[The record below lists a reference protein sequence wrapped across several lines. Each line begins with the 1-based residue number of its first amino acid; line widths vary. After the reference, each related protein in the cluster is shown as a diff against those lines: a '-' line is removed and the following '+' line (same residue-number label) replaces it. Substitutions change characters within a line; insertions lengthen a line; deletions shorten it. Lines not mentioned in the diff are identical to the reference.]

1 MIHNQRGSLTL
12 DFIFAF
18 LLVFSISFILTSV
31 SFTLSVVESIQYM
44 AFSASRDYFAGH
56 INKEK
61 QEGLA
66 QKKFDDLKK
75 DGSYKNLL
83 KKEWFDVKY
92 IGSGDFKGDYSSSD
106 PKDIF
111 QGSKL
116 QVTIGFLNFNLP
128 FFGSTEGDQP
138 YVANVTSF
146 IGREPTSEECM
157 GVVNS
162 RFDKL
167 LSLDG
172 YATGSLTP
180 NYVKFDDNGC

>member
-1 MIHNQRGSLTL
+1 MIKNQKGSLTL

-44 AFSASRDYFAGH
+44 AFSSSRDYFAGH
-56 INKEK
+56 INKQK
-61 QEGLA
+61 QEELA
-66 QKKFDDLKK
+66 EKKLEILKNF
-75 DGSYKNLL
+75 GSYKNLL

-92 IGSGDFKGDYSSSD
+92 LGSGDFKSDYSSTN
-106 PKDIF
+106 PKDVF
-111 QGSKL
+111 EGTRL

-138 YVANVTSF
+138 YVANMTSF

-157 GVVNS
+157 DTVSKRLN
-162 RFDKL
+162 KL
-167 LSLDG
+167 ISLGG
-172 YATGSLTP
+172 YATGSLNP
-180 NYVKFDDNGC
+180 SYVTFDDNGC